1 MKPTVTCSCIG
12 REVPFGG
19 ELGNQLFQIAA
30 VLGYAEK
37 HDLTPAFH
45 PWRCVFSG
53 RDYGSLFPQLHYTE
67 SIRVDSVLIQST
79 ARYEVF
85 PRQPWCDLRG
95 MFQSERFFPSD
106 HAVLRTLLAAPRVLE
121 KDIASCTSNWNEM
134 PYVALHMRY
143 YDRPVVDSTPVMHNL
158 PDHYYAEGLRHL
170 PTELP
175 VVIVTNNPDR
185 ARLFAARHGKGRNC
199 FVQSHRDPLVD
210 FYLLT
215 RSRALVMGNSTFGWW
230 AAWLTSPQT
239 PIFCPVR
246 NKWFS
251 FRARIT
257 DYWDASDIYP
267 TRFQELNF

>member
-19 ELGNQLFQIAA
+19 EFGNQLFQIAA

-37 HDLTPAFH
+37 YDLTAAFH

-53 RDYGSLFPQLHYTE
+53 KDYGSLFPRLHYTE

-79 ARYEVF
+79 ARYEFF

-106 HAVLRTLLAAPRVLE
+106 HTVLRTILDAPRELE
-121 KDIASCTSNWNEM
+121 KDIVSCTSNWDEM

-143 YDRPVVDSTPVMHNL
+143 YDRPVVDSTPVMHSL

-199 FVQSHRDPLVD
+199 FVQSHRNPLVD

-215 RSRALVMGNSTFGWW
+215 RSQALVMSNSTFGWW

-239 PIFCPVR
+239 PIFSPVR
-246 NKWFS
+246 SKWFS

-257 DYWDASDIYP
+257 NYWDASDIYP